1 MVSIHSCIFVAS
13 RSFHSKDGKACLLLS
28 FVGDDSNLYSDVF
41 VDSSF
46 SDSLRSK
53 SFGDSLSL
61 ELEIT
66 RFNGNWRV
74 NIISIS

>member
-1 MVSIHSCIFVAS
+1 MVSIHSCIFVAA
-13 RSFHSKDGKACLLLS
+13 RSFRSKDGKICLLLS
-28 FVGDDSNLYSDVF
+28 FVGDDGNLYSDVF

-46 SDSLRSK
+46 SDLLRSK
-53 SFGDSLSL
+53 TFGDSLSL
-61 ELEIT
+61 ELEMT

>member
-1 MVSIHSCIFVAS
+1 MVSIHSCIFVAA
-13 RSFHSKDGKACLLLS
+13 RSFHSKDGKTCLLLS
-28 FVGDDSNLYSDVF
+28 FVGDDGNLYSDVF
-41 VDSSF
+41 IDSSF
-46 SDSLRSK
+46 SDFLRSK
-53 SFGDSLSL
+53 TFGDSLSF